1 MHERTGTSGRADC
14 PNKVKSI
21 GELRGAHG
29 AEAIIVP
36 AEKNGA
42 HPAPAKPRAH
52 AARPDPAEQAYRAA
66 TLRDIAARVRTEGP
80 HVARAHADRARQF
93 MPFAALKGYHEM
105 AREQETV
112 REPRRDMTEERALA
126 LSKKVASLHKGD
138 IVRIV
143 HYEDGAYR
151 TLIGAIA
158 EIDETFRSL
167 TVVKRRITFDDVL
180 SIEQLQ

>member
-1 MHERTGTSGRADC
+1 MRW
-14 PNKVKSI
+14 
-21 GELRGAHG
+21 RG
-29 AEAIIVP
+29 
-36 AEKNGA
+36 
-42 HPAPAKPRAH
+42 
-52 AARPDPAEQAYRAA
+52 
-66 TLRDIAARVRTEGP
+66 
-80 HVARAHADRARQF
+80 
-93 MPFAALKGYHEM
+93 
-105 AREQETV
+105 EQETV

-167 TVVKRRITFDDVL
+167 TGREAAHHLRRRPLHRAATISPHPGT
-180 SIEQLQ
+180 

>member
-1 MHERTGTSGRADC
+1 
-14 PNKVKSI
+14 
-21 GELRGAHG
+21 
-29 AEAIIVP
+29 
-36 AEKNGA
+36 
-42 HPAPAKPRAH
+42 
-52 AARPDPAEQAYRAA
+52 
-66 TLRDIAARVRTEGP
+66 
-80 HVARAHADRARQF
+80 
-93 MPFAALKGYHEM
+93 M

>member
-1 MHERTGTSGRADC
+1 MRW
-14 PNKVKSI
+14 
-21 GELRGAHG
+21 RG
-29 AEAIIVP
+29 
-36 AEKNGA
+36 
-42 HPAPAKPRAH
+42 
-52 AARPDPAEQAYRAA
+52 
-66 TLRDIAARVRTEGP
+66 
-80 HVARAHADRARQF
+80 
-93 MPFAALKGYHEM
+93 
-105 AREQETV
+105 EQETV